1 MFLGED
7 RGLPES
13 GAPEITAVKSL
24 IVQDPGVEHGKVLA
38 LLANI
43 RIGCKGLRGTSTLA
57 YCKHS

>member
-1 MFLGED
+1 MFVGED
-7 RGLPES
+7 RGPPES
-13 GAPEITAVKSL
+13 GAPEITDVKSF
-24 IVQDPGVEHGKVLA
+24 IVQDPGVEHGCVLA